1 MNTDTGPTRP
11 AADPIGEACATGI
24 GLQGAKERQAL
35 SLPLVSIV
43 TPAYNEE
50 KHLSECIES
59 VLSQTYTNWDYT
71 IVDNCSTDETLAI
84 AKKYAAADPR
94 IRVVANSLLVPAVDN
109 FNIALRQ
116 ISNVSKYC
124 KMVLADDWIFPDCLE
139 RMVAVMEEYPTVGVV
154 GAYGLLGRW
163 VLWTGLPYPST
174 VVPGRE
180 IGRQRLLGGP
190 YVFGSQ
196 TSVLFRSDLVRAHD
210 PFFNASN
217 DHSDSEACLALL
229 KECDFGFVHQVLTFS
244 RERAGT
250 SLLSKSKDL
259 NTLAASL
266 LHELVAYGP
275 YYLDADE
282 YSRRVGAALSGYY
295 DFLARSLL
303 RWRNKDFWK
312 YHERKLK
319 ENGFSFSRVR
329 LAGAFGKLVARAF
342 VKLLRTSQHER
353 YWGLG
358 ESSIS
363 SACK

>member
-1 MNTDTGPTRP
+1 MVSTRP
-11 AADPIGEACATGI
+11 RVVILLATRNGSEFLGEQLASYCA
-24 GLQGAKERQAL
+24 
-35 SLPLVSIV
+35 
-43 TPAYNEE
+43 
-50 KHLSECIES
+50 
-59 VLSQTYTNWDYT
+59 QTYPNWDYT

-180 IGRQRLLGGP
+180 IGRQRLLGAP

-196 TSVLFRSDLVRAHD
+196 TSVLFRSDLVRAND
-210 PFFNASN
+210 PFYNPSN
-217 DHSDSEACLALL
+217 DHSDSEACLAVL

-250 SLLSKSKDL
+250 SLLSKSRYL
-259 NTLAASL
+259 NTLAGSL
-266 LHELVAYGP
+266 LHELVVYGP

-282 YSRRVGAALSGYY
+282 YSRRVGAAVSGYY

-303 RWRNKDFWK
+303 QWRSKDFWS
-312 YHERKLK
+312 YHEKKL
-319 ENGFSFSRVR
+319 EERGFSFSRVQLAAAVGR
-329 LAGAFGKLVARAF
+329 LLARGF
-342 VKLLRTSQHER
+342 ISRLRPPSRTRSER
-353 YWGLG
+353 DWGLG